1 MLYNE
6 AGGGDRLLAPDRLSD
21 AMKVVF
27 PRNKTR
33 FVLAGSVV
41 LILVA
46 GALVFRCSGPRAPEK
61 TALKVLS
68 GSVDLHVKDV
78 HFTETGD
85 PESKW
90 EIHAAAAQYL
100 KKENL
105 AHFERVQIKLIR
117 NDGATYVLTGD
128 EARFKTDVKDIELC
142 GHVTL
147 VTDRGET
154 FRTERLRYN
163 HAGRK
168 IYTDDPVTMEGRGMQ
183 LQGVGM
189 KISLA
194 DRHMTLSSSVKAR
207 VHP

>member
-1 MLYNE
+1 
-6 AGGGDRLLAPDRLSD
+6 
-21 AMKVVF
+21 MKVGF
-27 PRNKTR
+27 PRNKTV
-33 FVLAGSVV
+33 FVLAGSVA

-46 GALVFRCSGPRAPEK
+46 GALVFRCAGPRAPEQ
-61 TALKVLS
+61 TALKVMS
-68 GSVDLHVKDV
+68 GTVDLHVKDV

-105 AHFERVQIKLIR
+105 AHFERVRIKLIR
-117 NDGATYVLTGD
+117 NDGATYILTGD
-128 EARFKTDVKDIELC
+128 EARFKTDKKDIELY

-154 FRTERLRYN
+154 FRTERLCY
-163 HAGRK
+163 HHDGRR
-168 IYTDDPVTMEGRGMQ
+168 IYTDDPVTMDGRGMH

-194 DRHMTLSSSVKAR
+194 DRHMTLSSNVRAR